1 MRWDAWVSC
10 AIYTGATVAF
20 YLLGAA
26 TLHGAG
32 KEITNDD
39 VITNLSAMYEGAF
52 GEFGKTIFSVGCFCV
67 LFSTVFAAT
76 AANARLFAD
85 GASVFK
91 FKKYQ
96 NEDERH
102 YMVKV
107 GAVVLLVLAFIIY
120 WAFGKPVSLV
130 FMGAFAQGALFFWPS
145 PRFIFSTPEWTVNYI
160 PARFEVFLTSAIC
173 MAIIGSYG
181 AFCSERPFLA
191 KKETPAAVEAASST
205 NAAPAAVE
213 QPKE

>member
-1 MRWDAWVSC
+1 
-10 AIYTGATVAF
+10 
-20 YLLGAA
+20 
-26 TLHGAG
+26 
-32 KEITNDD
+32 
-39 VITNLSAMYEGAF
+39 LSAMYEGAF

-130 FMGAFAQGALFFWPS
+130 FMGAFAQGALLPFLAFAAIYFLCTRVDRKLHPGKVWK
-145 PRFIFSTPEWTVNYI
+145 
-160 PARFEVFLTSAIC
+160 VFLTLSAIC

-181 AFCSERPFLA
+181 AFNAVKDRFFT
-191 KKETPAAVEAASST
+191 KKNETPAAAEAAPST